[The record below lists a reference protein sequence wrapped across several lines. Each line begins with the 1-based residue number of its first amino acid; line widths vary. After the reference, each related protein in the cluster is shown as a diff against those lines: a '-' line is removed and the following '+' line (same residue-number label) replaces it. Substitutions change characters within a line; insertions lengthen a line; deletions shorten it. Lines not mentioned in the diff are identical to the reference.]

1 MLCLLCVIFKVG
13 VTCVGNDYLKNHEF
27 LLGYIMRE
35 KIKDMYLNQIP
46 IDDICTTLNIS
57 RGTFYYHKKE
67 DLKKGANWDI
77 LLLENKRDIEDIK
90 DKEAIFLKTLIESFE
105 KFIQKSEELEPESIE
120 KLHKYAT
127 TYWRLK
133 APKGDDEFALRQR
146 NKKLIEK
153 TLQIIGNLAL
163 TCENTEVVVFLSEN
177 AEEIIRLVF
186 KEV

>member
-1 MLCLLCVIFKVG
+1 
-13 VTCVGNDYLKNHEF
+13 
-27 LLGYIMRE
+27 MRE

-57 RGTFYYHKKE
+57 RGAFYYHKKE
-67 DLKKGANWDI
+67 DLKKGINWDI

-105 KFIQKSEELEPESIE
+105 KFLQKSEELEPETIE

-133 APKGDDEFALRQR
+133 APKGDDEFALKQR

-153 TLQIIGNLAL
+153 TLQTIGNLAL
-163 TCENTEVVVFLSEN
+163 DCENTEVVTFLSEN

-186 KEV
+186 KEEQ